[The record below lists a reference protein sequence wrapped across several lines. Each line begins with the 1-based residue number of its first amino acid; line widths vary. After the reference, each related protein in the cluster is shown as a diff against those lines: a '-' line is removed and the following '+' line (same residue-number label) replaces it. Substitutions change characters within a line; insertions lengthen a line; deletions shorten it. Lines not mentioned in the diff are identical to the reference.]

1 MVNMFGSLV
10 TKYGVFVSDDFGA
23 GESGM
28 KNDVSI
34 PLGSSGAN
42 VVVLS
47 QPEEIVTMATGLH
60 SQQETSEEIV
70 YDNTLLHT
78 EFDHEEIASNMS
90 VSSHDLDPGHENH
103 NPDDL
108 DSGHSRMTSGHETHV
123 DNNRVIMHC
132 VLDSWVSLVSAEETG
147 AKITRCTRSA
157 YQVLPVEK
165 FAVN

>member
-1 MVNMFGSLV
+1 MANAYNRYSIFASE
-10 TKYGVFVSDDFGA
+10 DFAA

-28 KNDVSI
+28 KSDVSI
-34 PLGSSGAN
+34 PMGSSGAN

-90 VSSHDLDPGHENH
+90 VSSHDLDPGHGDH
-103 NPDDL
+103 NPDEL
-108 DSGHSRMTSGHETHV
+108 GPGNSRMLRGQDTHE
-123 DNNRVIMHC
+123 DN
-132 VLDSWVSLVSAEETG
+132 
-147 AKITRCTRSA
+147 K
-157 YQVLPVEK
+157 
-165 FAVN
+165 

>member
-1 MVNMFGSLV
+1 
-10 TKYGVFVSDDFGA
+10 
-23 GESGM
+23 M

-34 PLGSSGAN
+34 PVGASGAN

-70 YDNTLLHT
+70 YDNTLLHN

-90 VSSHDLDPGHENH
+90 VSSHDLDAGHEDP
-103 NPDDL
+103 NPDEL
-108 DSGHSRMTSGHETHV
+108 DSGHARMISRQGTHE

-132 VLDSWVSLVSAEETG
+132 VLDS
-147 AKITRCTRSA
+147 
-157 YQVLPVEK
+157 
-165 FAVN
+165 